1 MPHSSDPKLIV
12 PCAADGDP
20 LRQTADHRG
29 KKEKILNIYIHIL
42 GNYTQEWSSHLRAW
56 NLSGRGL
63 CEFNGGAG

>member
-20 LRQTADHRG
+20 LEKDRG
-29 KKEKILNIYIHIL
+29 PQRKKKNEEKNIL
-42 GNYTQEWSSHLRAW
+42 GNYTQEWSSRLRTLD
-56 NLSGRGL
+56 LSSRGL